1 LPALST
7 PPTLIPEFL
16 AQQVDIPRG
25 TNAFVYQFSLA
36 ETVPKPVISS
46 EVVMLAIMP
55 EQLPPS
61 LDGFYGAD
69 NSFLHSKCGQ
79 GNSRV
84 LGQSM
89 IIVSPSPRPG

>member
-1 LPALST
+1 LPALSA

-16 AQQVDIPRG
+16 AQQIDIPRG

-55 EQLPPS
+55 EQWPPS
-61 LDGFYGAD
+61 LDGFFDTGE
-69 NSFLHSKCGQ
+69 SFLHGKCG
-79 GNSRV
+79 
-84 LGQSM
+84 
-89 IIVSPSPRPG
+89 